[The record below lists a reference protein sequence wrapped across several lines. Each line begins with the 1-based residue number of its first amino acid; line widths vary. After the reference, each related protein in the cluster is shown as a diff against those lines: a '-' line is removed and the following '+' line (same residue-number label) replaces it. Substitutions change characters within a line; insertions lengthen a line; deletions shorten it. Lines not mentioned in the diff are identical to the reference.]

1 MLEILQAGSSVLSF
15 FRAIDSLATNLPKLG
30 FELPQL
36 STLPELQL
44 PEFNLPF

>member
-36 STLPELQL
+36 PTLPELQL